1 MSLLRKPLWMIVRL
15 ITVGQLPADI
25 RQAYGLRWGARQRVG
40 FRMARGAGHL
50 LRRLFPNALGR
61 SPLVN
66 FARRRA
72 RGEFSQSTEPV
83 TSDAS
88 VNQQVLN
95 SEHSVQAPMPATTG
109 AGDEE

>member
-1 MSLLRKPLWMIVRL
+1 
-15 ITVGQLPADI
+15 
-25 RQAYGLRWGARQRVG
+25 
-40 FRMARGAGHL
+40 MARGAGHL

-83 TSDAS
+83 TSASDAS
-88 VNQQVLN
+88 VNQQVLD
-95 SEHSVQAPMPATTG
+95 SEH
-109 AGDEE
+109 